1 MALDFKTMSTEKK
14 IVVCAALGVA
24 VFAFVALLISFFVY
38 GSVAAMI
45 KGEAGRA
52 LAAAFGGGR

>member
-1 MALDFKTMSTEKK
+1 MALDFKSMSTEKK

-45 KGEAGRA
+45 KG
-52 LAAAFGGGR
+52 